1 MFERLR
7 NWWRG
12 EYRPP
17 TFAGILDE
25 SHPGQGKYIRPWPAK
40 LVAMAYDFWLKEWKW
55 ILGAIVAILGYFG
68 LK

>member
-12 EYRPP
+12 EYQRP
-17 TFAGILDE
+17 TLDE
-25 SHPGQGKYIRPWPAK
+25 VLDEPHPGQGKYIKPWPAK
-40 LVAMAYDFWLKEWKW
+40 LVAMAYVFWLKEWKW
-55 ILGAIVAILGYFG
+55 ILGAIVAIFGYFG